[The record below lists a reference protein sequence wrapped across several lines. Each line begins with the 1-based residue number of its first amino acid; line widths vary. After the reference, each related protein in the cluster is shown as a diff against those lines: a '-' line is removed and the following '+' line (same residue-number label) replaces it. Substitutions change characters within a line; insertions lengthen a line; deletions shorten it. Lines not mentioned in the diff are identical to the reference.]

1 MKNLSVLTQ
10 VVWFN
15 RISLFVV
22 FFWFGLLKIIHIS
35 PAEGLVQHLHQLT
48 IAPFVSIETFVP
60 LLGWMEC
67 FIGILFLIPS
77 LTKVAYW
84 LFLAQMTTTF
94 LPLFMLPNDTW
105 SGIALSLVG
114 QYIVKNIVLVAA
126 AYMIYVVHTEY
137 TKTEETANTA
147 KQNKWE
153 LSF

>member
-1 MKNLSVLTQ
+1 MKNNLVFTN

-22 FFWFGLLKIIHIS
+22 FFWFGFLKVVHIS

-48 IAPFVSIETFVP
+48 LAPFVSANVFVP
-60 LLGWMEC
+60 LLGWIEC
-67 FIGILFLIPS
+67 LIGVLFLIPS

-105 SGIALSLVG
+105 SGAALSLVG

-126 AYMIYVVHTEY
+126 AYMIYVVHLE
-137 TKTEETANTA
+137 KMKNSEEFI
-147 KQNKWE
+147 
-153 LSF
+153 LSKKAWN